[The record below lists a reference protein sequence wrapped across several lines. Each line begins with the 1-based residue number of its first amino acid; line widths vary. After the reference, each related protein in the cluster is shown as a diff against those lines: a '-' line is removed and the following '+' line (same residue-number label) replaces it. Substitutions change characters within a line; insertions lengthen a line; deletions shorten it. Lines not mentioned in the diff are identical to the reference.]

1 MNEINGNL
9 IVISGPSGSGKSSLI
24 KRLMSEEKNIYFS
37 ISSTTRPPREN
48 EQHGLNYFFI
58 SEDEFK
64 KSIKNDEFIEWA
76 KVHNFYY
83 GTSINKI
90 YEALKLGKN
99 VIFDIDVQGHEIVRK
114 KIPNLTSIFVTTP
127 TITELKNRL
136 LDRNLD
142 DITTIQRRLDNATG
156 EMKFIK
162 NYDYLIIND
171 DFERAYL
178 QFKSIYLATK
188 SRVANT
194 NLDFIKDW
202 QKKLK
207 G

>member
-1 MNEINGNL
+1 MNEFNGNL
-9 IVISGPSGSGKSSLI
+9 IVISGPSGSGKSTLI

-48 EQHGLNYFFI
+48 EQHGVNYFFI

-64 KSIKNDEFIEWA
+64 KSIENDEFIEWA
-76 KVHNFYY
+76 KVHYFYY
-83 GTSINKI
+83 GTLINKI

-114 KIPNLTSIFVTTP
+114 KISNLTSIFIT
-127 TITELKNRL
+127 TELKNRL
-136 LDRNLD
+136 LKRNTD
-142 DITTIQRRLDNATG
+142 DIATIQRRLDNATG

-188 SRVANT
+188 SRVANI
-194 NLDFIKDW
+194 NLDFIKYW
-202 QKKLK
+202 QKN
-207 G
+207 

>member
-64 KSIKNDEFIEWA
+64 KSIENDEFIEWA

-99 VIFDIDVQGHEIVRK
+99 VILRK